1 MDRIISNM
9 EQAFLAMIRENER
22 IIYKVCSLY
31 ATENSP
37 LADLYQEVVCNLWIG
52 FPKFRKESSFSTWIY
67 RIALNTCISGMR
79 KELRKRGKDLVPLSA
94 LQESLVEP
102 ESLSEQIREI
112 IHSYSNLKRW
122 SGL

>member
-1 MDRIISNM
+1 M